1 MQTRPLL
8 YQFLEEMSALFNIIV
23 YTFGTRNY
31 ALGVL
36 NTIDK
41 EQKYLNREKLI
52 SRNESI
58 KNVKELD
65 KVISKQCKSMT
76 VIIDDTA
83 EVWKEYPLNL
93 IHVKKFLYF
102 KDGEHGGQRTQS
114 ETDSSG
120 PYYDIL
126 QTNPDLYLYF
136 LSIRLKVLHAA
147 FFFFEGKYSIPV
159 YSLIHLI

>member
-1 MQTRPLL
+1 
-8 YQFLEEMSALFNIIV
+8 MSLLFNIIV

-36 NTIDK
+36 NTIDP

-76 VIIDDTA
+76 VIIDDTV

-93 IHVKKFLYF
+93 INVKKFLYF
-102 KDGEHGGQRTQS
+102 KDGEHGGERTQS
-114 ETDSSG
+114 DSANNS

-136 LSIRLKVLHAA
+136 LCIRLKVLHSV
-147 FFFFEGKYSIPV
+147 FFFFDGKYSIPV
-159 YSLIHLI
+159 YNMIWLI